1 MRQAS
6 PGAAGLEDAEARWD
20 RGAARHS
27 GNTCPADSSSSH
39 TDIKLGRVRCRAQ
52 LRFGGQQLH
61 RKACGVPEGIRGDR
75 TPGLL
80 LAHHESA
87 AGLEI
92 ALRRLKKAG
101 VSCTWQRVDAEPEYR
116 RALRDFKP
124 DLILSDFALPHFDG
138 FSALKTAAADAP
150 DVPFIFFSGTL
161 GEERAIQALKSGA
174 IDYVLKSNPERLVPA
189 VTRALEDAIARGA
202 RRNAEAR
209 VLRLT
214 RITQMLSAVNAA
226 VVRIRSRTELLT
238 EACRIAHRVGGYTR
252 AYIVLI
258 DPGARTARPVAWAG
272 LNDQQMKALVF
283 KLAKTRAAD
292 ASVTGRAIRTAEICV
307 WHALTELEP
316 TIRSPKRLVTEG
328 MRSLASLPLL
338 IDGTPV
344 GAFTIGN
351 VEEDTL
357 DAEELLILQEIT
369 ANLSFALQY
378 LQKHETVEFLS
389 YLDPLTGLAKRSL
402 FCERLARTLEQR
414 LESDSILTV
423 IALDI
428 QGLCV
433 INDSVGRHVGDR
445 LLECVADR
453 LKHHFGNS
461 DQLANLG
468 GGTFAAV
475 ITQPGPSNHALRLLD
490 EQLTT
495 LFSTPVS
502 VNGRDIRIAIKFGLA
517 ECPENGELATTLLQ
531 NAEAALRK
539 AKESGE
545 RYLHHRLEM
554 NSEVMERLRLEQRL
568 GAALAEQQFLLYYQP
583 EIELAS
589 TRIVGLEALLRWR
602 DPERGIVSPAVFLPI
617 LESTGMI
624 VAVGAWVLQQASE
637 DCRRL
642 KSSGMPPI
650 RIAVNVSPQQLRRH
664 DLASHFLQTASARS
678 DAEYGLDI
686 EIVEGALLDDS
697 TSIIA
702 QLQALR
708 AAGVR
713 VAIDD
718 FGTGYSSLSRLSQL
732 PIDMLKIDR
741 SFTSRL
747 GMDET
752 SATVVSTIIQLAKA
766 FGMIT
771 CAEGV
776 ETKQQLEILKTLGCQ
791 QAQGYLFS
799 RAVPIDDGERLL
811 RA

>member
-1 MRQAS
+1 
-6 PGAAGLEDAEARWD
+6 
-20 RGAARHS
+20 
-27 GNTCPADSSSSH
+27 
-39 TDIKLGRVRCRAQ
+39 V
-52 LRFGGQQLH
+52 
-61 RKACGVPEGIRGDR
+61 R
-75 TPGLL
+75 TPEDTSVRLL
-80 LAHHESA
+80 IVEDVGTEA
-87 AGLEI
+87 EI
-92 ALRRLKKAG
+92 AVRRLKKSG
-101 VSCTWQRVDAEPEYR
+101 LSCTWQRVETEPEYR
-116 RALRDFKP
+116 QALRDFKP
-124 DLILSDFALPHFDG
+124 DLILSDYALPHFDG
-138 FSALKTAAADAP
+138 FAALKTAMADAP

-161 GEERAIQALKSGA
+161 GEERAIQALKNGA

-189 VTRALEDAIARGA
+189 VTRALEDAIARRA
-202 RRNAEAR
+202 RRAAEER
-209 VLRLT
+209 VSRLT
-214 RITQMLSAVNAA
+214 RIMQMLSAVNAA

-258 DPGARTARPVAWAG
+258 EPGARTARPVAWAG
-272 LNDQQMKALVF
+272 LNDEQMKALAFNV
-283 KLAKTRAAD
+283 AKTRAAD
-292 ASVTGRAIRTAEICV
+292 TSVTGRAIRTAEICV

-316 TIRSPKRLVTEG
+316 MIRSPERLITEG

-338 IDGTPV
+338 MDGTPV
-344 GAFTIGN
+344 GAFTIGTT
-351 VEEDTL
+351 EEDTL
-357 DAEELLILQEIT
+357 DAEELLMLQEIT

-389 YLDPLTGLAKRSL
+389 YFDPLTGLAKRSL
-402 FCERLARTLEQR
+402 FCERLARMLEQR
-414 LESDSILTV
+414 GEPESILTV

-428 QGLCV
+428 QRLCV
-433 INDSVGRHVGDR
+433 INDSFGRHVGDR

-453 LKHHFGNS
+453 LKRHFGHT

-475 ITQPGPSNHALRLLD
+475 ITRPGTSDRALRLLD
-490 EQLTT
+490 QQLTT
-495 LFSTPVS
+495 LFSTPIS

-517 ECPENGELATTLLQ
+517 EFPENGELATTLLQ

-539 AKESGE
+539 AREAGE
-545 RYLHHRLEM
+545 RYMHHRLEM
-554 NSEVMERLRLEQRL
+554 NSEVAERLGLEQRL
-568 GAALAEQQFLLYYQP
+568 STALAEQQFLLYYQP
-583 EIELAS
+583 VIEIAS
-589 TRIVGLEALLRWR
+589 ARIIGLEALLRWR

-624 VAVGAWVLQQASE
+624 VAVGDWVLHQAAD
-637 DCRRL
+637 DCKRL
-642 KSSGMPPI
+642 KSSGLPPI
-650 RIAVNVSPQQLRRH
+650 RIAVNVSPLQLRRH
-664 DLASHFLQTASARS
+664 QFASQFLQITSALS

-697 TSIIA
+697 ASVIG

-752 SATVVSTIIQLAKA
+752 SATVVSTIIQLGNA

-791 QAQGYLFS
+791 QAQGYLLS
-799 RAVPIDDGERLL
+799 HPLPMDDVKRLL
-811 RA
+811 HACSDDKASSLHSSVTSR

>member
-1 MRQAS
+1 M
-6 PGAAGLEDAEARWD
+6 
-20 RGAARHS
+20 
-27 GNTCPADSSSSH
+27 
-39 TDIKLGRVRCRAQ
+39 
-52 LRFGGQQLH
+52 
-61 RKACGVPEGIRGDR
+61 R
-75 TPGLL
+75 TPEDTPVRLL
-80 LAHHESA
+80 IVEDVATEA
-87 AGLEI
+87 EI
-92 ALRRLKKAG
+92 AIRQLKKSG
-101 VSCTWQRVDAEPEYR
+101 LSCTWKRVETEPDFRE
-116 RALRDFKP
+116 ALRDFKP
-124 DLILSDFALPHFDG
+124 DLILSDYALPHFDG
-138 FSALKTAAADAP
+138 FDALKTAAADAP
-150 DVPFIFFSGTL
+150 DVPFIFLSGTL
-161 GEERAIQALKSGA
+161 GEERAIQALKNGA

-238 EACRIAHRVGGYTR
+238 EACRIAHGVGGYTR

-258 DPGARTARPVAWAG
+258 DSGARTARPVAWAG
-272 LNDQQMKALVF
+272 LNDEQMKTLVF
-283 KLAKTRAAD
+283 NVAKTRAAD
-292 ASVTGRAIRTAEICV
+292 TSVTGRAMRTAEICI

-316 TIRSPKRLVTEG
+316 MVRSPERLVTEG

-351 VEEDTL
+351 VEEGTL
-357 DAEELLILQEIT
+357 DGEELLILQEIT

-389 YLDPLTGLAKRSL
+389 YFDPLTGLAKRAL
-402 FCERLARTLEQR
+402 FCERLARTLEQQ
-414 LESDSILTV
+414 LESESIRTV

-428 QGLCV
+428 QRLCV

-445 LLECVADR
+445 LLQCVADR
-453 LKHHFGNS
+453 LKHHFGNT

-475 ITQPGPSNHALRLLD
+475 ITQPGPSERALRLLD

-502 VNGRDIRIAIKFGLA
+502 VNGRDIHIAIKFGLA
-517 ECPENGELATTLLQ
+517 EFPENGKVATTLLQ

-539 AKESGE
+539 ARESGE

-554 NSEVMERLRLEQRL
+554 NSEVVERLGLEQRL
-568 GAALAEQQFLLYYQP
+568 STALAEQQFLLYYQP
-583 EIELAS
+583 EIEIAGG
-589 TRIVGLEALLRWR
+589 RIIGLEALLRWH
-602 DPERGIVSPAVFLPI
+602 DPENGIVPPAVFLPI

-624 VAVGAWVLQQASE
+624 VAVGEWVLQQAAR
-637 DCRRL
+637 DCKRL
-642 KSSGMPPI
+642 KSGGLPPI
-650 RIAVNVSPQQLRRH
+650 RIAVNVSPLQLRRH
-664 DLASHFLQTASARS
+664 QFASQFLQIAADTSGAG
-678 DAEYGLDI
+678 YGLDI

-697 TSIIA
+697 ASVIG
-702 QLQALR
+702 QLEALR
-708 AAGVR
+708 AAGMR

-718 FGTGYSSLSRLSQL
+718 FGTGYSSLSRLAQL

-741 SFTSRL
+741 SFISRL

-752 SATVVSTIIQLAKA
+752 SATVVSTIIQLANA

-776 ETKQQLEILKTLGCQ
+776 ETKEQLEILKTLGCQ

-799 RAVPIDDGERLL
+799 RPVPIDEVERLVRASLDDKALSALPSETSLSDKTL
-811 RA
+811 RSVGDM

>member
-1 MRQAS
+1 M
-6 PGAAGLEDAEARWD
+6 
-20 RGAARHS
+20 
-27 GNTCPADSSSSH
+27 
-39 TDIKLGRVRCRAQ
+39 
-52 LRFGGQQLH
+52 
-61 RKACGVPEGIRGDR
+61 R
-75 TPGLL
+75 TPEDTSVRLL
-80 LAHHESA
+80 IVEDVATEA
-87 AGLEI
+87 EI
-92 ALRRLKKAG
+92 AVRRLKKSG
-101 VSCTWQRVDAEPEYR
+101 LSCTWQRVETESGFR
-116 RALRDFKP
+116 QALRDFKP

-138 FSALKTAAADAP
+138 FAALSRAAAEAP

-161 GEERAIQALKSGA
+161 GEERAIQALKNGA

-189 VTRALEDAIARGA
+189 VTRALEDAIARRA
-202 RRNAEAR
+202 RRAAEER

-214 RITQMLSAVNAA
+214 RIMQMLSAVNAA

-258 DPGARTARPVAWAG
+258 EPGARTARPVAWAG
-272 LNDQQMKALVF
+272 LNDEQMKALAFNV
-283 KLAKTRAAD
+283 AKTRAAD
-292 ASVTGRAIRTAEICV
+292 TSVTGRAIRTAEICV

-316 TIRSPKRLVTEG
+316 MIRSPERLVTEG

-338 IDGTPV
+338 MDGTPV
-344 GAFTIGN
+344 GAFTIGTT
-351 VEEDTL
+351 EEDTL
-357 DAEELLILQEIT
+357 DAEELLMLQEIT

-378 LQKHETVEFLS
+378 LQKHEALEFLS
-389 YLDPLTGLAKRSL
+389 YFDPLTGLAKRSL
-402 FCERLARTLEQR
+402 FCERLARMLEQR
-414 LESDSILTV
+414 GKPESILTV

-428 QGLCV
+428 QRLCV
-433 INDSVGRHVGDR
+433 INDSFGRHVGDR

-453 LKHHFGNS
+453 LKRHFGHT

-475 ITQPGPSNHALRLLD
+475 ITQPGPSDRTLRLLD

-495 LFSTPVS
+495 LFSTPIS

-517 ECPENGELATTLLQ
+517 EFPENGELATTLLQ

-539 AKESGE
+539 AREAGE
-545 RYLHHRLEM
+545 RYMHHRLEM
-554 NSEVMERLRLEQRL
+554 NSEVAERLGLEQRL
-568 GAALAEQQFLLYYQP
+568 STALAEQQFLLYYQP
-583 EIELAS
+583 VIEIARA
-589 TRIVGLEALLRWR
+589 RIIGLEALLRWR
-602 DPERGIVSPAVFLPI
+602 DPERGIVLPAVFLPI

-624 VAVGAWVLQQASE
+624 AAVGDWVLHQAAD
-637 DCRRL
+637 DCKRL
-642 KSSGMPPI
+642 KSGGLPPI
-650 RIAVNVSPQQLRRH
+650 RIAVNVSPLQLRRH
-664 DLASHFLQTASARS
+664 QFASQFLQITSALS

-697 TSIIA
+697 ASVIG

-752 SATVVSTIIQLAKA
+752 SATVVSTIIQLGNA

-791 QAQGYLFS
+791 QAQGYLLS
-799 RAVPIDDGERLL
+799 HPLPMDDVKRLL
-811 RA
+811 HACSDDKASSLHSSVTSR